1 METRRLISGLLL
13 TVVSGSGAF
22 ADVVGTGHD
31 FTGFGWSDSQICKP
45 CHTPHD
51 AISGINDAP
60 LWNHEVTTASYKT
73 HDRGD
78 GVPADQA
85 LDGRSILCMSCHDG
99 TVALD
104 VFGGDSGMQP
114 IGGAGLLG
122 TDLTDDHPVGADA
135 VYADG
140 PWLVPAS
147 IWENTVGFGF
157 ALRDM
162 EVNGTMERVVSCT
175 TCHEPHNRNRNEHLL
190 WKDND
195 RSGLCLTCHTTG
207 RLSPRP
213 VPRESGRPP
222 LP

>member
-1 METRRLISGLLL
+1 MKTKIKPELLSPAGNL
-13 TVVSGSGAF
+13 EKLKYAF
-22 ADVVGTGHD
+22 A
-31 FTGFGWSDSQICKP
+31 
-45 CHTPHD
+45 
-51 AISGINDAP
+51 
-60 LWNHEVTTASYKT
+60 Y
-73 HDRGD
+73 
-78 GVPADQA
+78 
-85 LDGRSILCMSCHDG
+85 
-99 TVALD
+99 
-104 VFGGDSGMQP
+104 
-114 IGGAGLLG
+114 
-122 TDLTDDHPVGADA
+122 GADA